1 MNNCADTKS
10 DFEEVPKSSNSQK
23 NGDAS
28 DVVEDDKNQLRARWL
43 VL

>member
-1 MNNCADTKS
+1 MSNCADMKG

-28 DVVEDDKNQLRARWL
+28 NVVEDNKNQLRA
-43 VL
+43 